1 MAQGNGMRVGLV
13 ALPEGMPS
21 TMTGLYDVLSS
32 AGNVP
37 TLEAPI
43 VPAPFTV
50 QIVGERRG
58 SLRMASGLPFDVPR
72 SLAEVEAVDLV
83 MIPSLLVEGGR
94 WERGRHPEL
103 VDWLGRMHDRG
114 ALLCSACSGV
124 FPIAETG
131 LLDEKE
137 ATIHWGYADGFRRRF
152 PRVVLQPERVLV
164 TSGPR
169 QELVTSGASTSWHD
183 LALYLIARVA
193 GPTAAQAA
201 ARFFAMQWHRDG
213 LAPYARF
220 DPPTDHGDAV
230 IADVQR
236 WIGVRAA
243 IARPV
248 EEMTRRSGLPPR
260 SFARR
265 FAAATGHAP
274 IAYVQRLRVEEA
286 KRRLERTDTPVERI
300 AWQVG
305 YEDPAA
311 FRRLF
316 RRLAGV
322 PPGAYRKRFQVPPYA
337 QPAPVAHGAAPPA
350 GQPLP

>member
-1 MAQGNGMRVGLV
+1 MADANGMRVGLV

-337 QPAPVAHGAAPPA
+337 QTGPAAPGA